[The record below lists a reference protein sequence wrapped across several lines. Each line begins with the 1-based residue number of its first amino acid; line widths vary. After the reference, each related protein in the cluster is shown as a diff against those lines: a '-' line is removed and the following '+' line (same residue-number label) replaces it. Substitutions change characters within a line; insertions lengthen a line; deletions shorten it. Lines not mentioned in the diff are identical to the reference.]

1 MKKILVGVDTS
12 ETALRAAR
20 RAAQLAGAFDAE
32 LHVVSAFSASTME
45 SIRTLQSSQHDNVR
59 FQALEKLMQ
68 RYRENAEQ
76 IAATAA
82 EALLLDAPELQVV
95 SRAVEGSPAAV
106 LLRESEEIDAD
117 LIVVGNKR
125 VQGITRVLGSIART
139 VSAEA
144 GCDLFIV
151 NTHRSS

>member
-20 RAAQLAGAFDAE
+20 RAAELAGAFDAE

-76 IAATAA
+76 IAATAT

-95 SRAVEGSPAAV
+95 SRAVEGAPAAV
-106 LLRESEEIDAD
+106 LLREAEEIDAD

-144 GCDLFIV
+144 SCDLFIV
-151 NTHRSS
+151 NTHRS

>member
-12 ETALRAAR
+12 ETALQAAR
-20 RAAQLAGAFDAE
+20 RAAELAAAFDAE

-45 SIRTLQSSQHDNVR
+45 SIRTLQSSHQDTAR
-59 FQALEKLMQ
+59 FQALEKLLQ

-76 IAATAA
+76 IAATTA
-82 EALLLDAPELQVV
+82 EALQLESPEVQIV
-95 SRAVEGSPAAV
+95 SRATEGSPAAV
-106 LLRESEEIDAD
+106 LLREAELIDAD

-151 NTHRSS
+151 NTHRS

>member
-20 RAAQLAGAFDAE
+20 RAAELTGAFDAE

-68 RYRENAEQ
+68 RYRENAAQ

-106 LLRESEEIDAD
+106 LLREAEEIDAD

-144 GCDLFIV
+144 SCDLLIV
-151 NTHRSS
+151 NTHRS

>member
-20 RAAQLAGAFDAE
+20 RAAELAGAFDAE

-76 IAATAA
+76 IAATAT

-106 LLRESEEIDAD
+106 LLREAEEIDAD

-144 GCDLFIV
+144 SCDLFIV
-151 NTHRSS
+151 NTHRS

>member
-1 MKKILVGVDTS
+1 VKKILVGVDTS

-20 RAAQLAGAFDAE
+20 RAAELAGAFEAE

-76 IAATAA
+76 IAATAT

-95 SRAVEGSPAAV
+95 SRAVEGAPAAV
-106 LLRESEEIDAD
+106 LLREAEEIDAD

-144 GCDLFIV
+144 SCDLFIV
-151 NTHRSS
+151 NTHRS